1 MKASK
6 QITLHKSDLSHEPV
20 HFAMSHRDRLNPNA
34 FSRSASSSDCT
45 PTSSTTSLA
54 PYYIACSAFGL
65 MLYGIFTLF
74 QGGMALDG
82 LKTTMSDECHYLSH
96 LGLSGQYQHQKDGSV
111 RCQSQVRYLGVNNQH
126 TLRYMA
132 LGSEGVIEEM
142 RVSLRLGEYDQAGGV
157 DELIRF
163 GQSLSLP
170 VLGHTMPAEVG
181 QYLRE
186 GHVGHWDFSRASL
199 YIERHHY
206 PVQRIIA
213 SESGVSGFED
223 IELVFRKNRVH

>member
-6 QITLHKSDLSHEPV
+6 PITWHKSNLSEKPV
-20 HFAMSHRDRLNPNA
+20 HFPMSERNLRTNA
-34 FSRSASSSDCT
+34 FAQSSVSPEDSSSAS
-45 PTSSTTSLA
+45 TSSLA
-54 PYYIACSAFGL
+54 PYYIVCSAFGL
-65 MLYGIFTLF
+65 MFYGIFTLF
-74 QGGMALDG
+74 QGDVALDG
-82 LKTTMSDECHYLSH
+82 FQTSALSDECHYLSH
-96 LGLSGQYQHQKDGSV
+96 LGLSGQYQHQRDGSV

-132 LGSEGVIEEM
+132 VGSEGVIEEM
-142 RVSLRLGEYDQAGGV
+142 RVSLRLGGHGQANAV

-170 VLGHTMPAEVG
+170 VIGHTMPAEVG

-206 PVQRIIA
+206 PVQRVVA
-213 SESGVSGFED
+213 SESGESGYED